1 MEVFQNI
8 MIVFLTV
15 LLLGILISF
24 SILLEKFMELSD
36 EVHKKLF
43 EMSVENN
50 TNMDDG
56 FILGD
61 EFLTEDELMN
71 ESNEN
76 SGEEFGVYIE
86 YWKIK
91 NWICS
96 VYISNRKQYMM
107 CFR

>member
-15 LLLGILISF
+15 LLLGILIAF

-36 EVHKKLF
+36 EVHKKRF

-50 TNMDDG
+50 TNVDDG

-71 ESNEN
+71 ESDED
-76 SGEEFGVYIE
+76 SGEEFGVFSE
-86 YWKIK
+86 
-91 NWICS
+91 
-96 VYISNRKQYMM
+96 R
-107 CFR
+107 

>member
-15 LLLGILISF
+15 LLLGILIAF
-24 SILLEKFMELSD
+24 SILLEKFVELSD

-71 ESNEN
+71 ESDED
-76 SGEEFGVYIE
+76 SVEEFGVYSE
-86 YWKIK
+86 
-91 NWICS
+91 
-96 VYISNRKQYMM
+96 R
-107 CFR
+107 

>member
-1 MEVFQNI
+1 MDVLQNI
-8 MIVFLTV
+8 ILILMGI
-15 LLLGILISF
+15 LLLGILIAF

-50 TNMDDG
+50 TNVDDG

-71 ESNEN
+71 ESDED
-76 SGEEFGVYIE
+76 SGEEFGVYSE
-86 YWKIK
+86 
-91 NWICS
+91 
-96 VYISNRKQYMM
+96 R
-107 CFR
+107 

>member
-8 MIVFLTV
+8 MIIFLTV
-15 LLLGILISF
+15 LLLGILVAF

-43 EMSVENN
+43 EMAVENN
-50 TNMDDG
+50 TNVDDG

-71 ESNEN
+71 ESNKDP
-76 SGEEFGVYIE
+76 GEEFGVYSE
-86 YWKIK
+86 
-91 NWICS
+91 
-96 VYISNRKQYMM
+96 R
-107 CFR
+107 

>member
-8 MIVFLTV
+8 MIIFLTA
-15 LLLGILISF
+15 LLLGILVAF

-43 EMSVENN
+43 EISIENN
-50 TNMDDG
+50 TKVDDG

-71 ESNEN
+71 EKDED
-76 SGEEFGVYIE
+76 SGEEFGVYSE
-86 YWKIK
+86 
-91 NWICS
+91 
-96 VYISNRKQYMM
+96 R
-107 CFR
+107 

>member
-8 MIVFLTV
+8 MIIFLTA
-15 LLLGILISF
+15 LLLGILIAF
-24 SILLEKFMELSD
+24 SILLEKFVELSD

-50 TNMDDG
+50 TNVDDG

-71 ESNEN
+71 ENDED
-76 SGEEFGVYIE
+76 SGEEFGVYSE
-86 YWKIK
+86 
-91 NWICS
+91 
-96 VYISNRKQYMM
+96 R
-107 CFR
+107 

>member
-1 MEVFQNI
+1 MDMEVFQNI

-86 YWKIK
+86 Y
-91 NWICS
+91 
-96 VYISNRKQYMM
+96 
-107 CFR
+107 

>member
-8 MIVFLTV
+8 MIIFLTA
-15 LLLGILISF
+15 LLLGILVAF

-50 TNMDDG
+50 TNVDDG

-61 EFLTEDELMN
+61 EFLTEDELTN
-71 ESNEN
+71 ERNED
-76 SGEEFGVYIE
+76 S
-86 YWKIK
+86 
-91 NWICS
+91 
-96 VYISNRKQYMM
+96 
-107 CFR
+107 

>member
-8 MIVFLTV
+8 MIIFLTA
-15 LLLGILISF
+15 LLLGILIAF

-50 TNMDDG
+50 TNADDG

-61 EFLTEDELMN
+61 EFLTEDELTN
-71 ESNEN
+71 KSDEDSR
-76 SGEEFGVYIE
+76 EEFGIYSE
-86 YWKIK
+86 
-91 NWICS
+91 
-96 VYISNRKQYMM
+96 R
-107 CFR
+107 

>member
-8 MIVFLTV
+8 MIIFLTV
-15 LLLGILISF
+15 LLLGILVAF

-50 TNMDDG
+50 TNVDDG

-61 EFLTEDELMN
+61 EFLTEDELTN
-71 ESNEN
+71 ERNED
-76 SGEEFGVYIE
+76 S
-86 YWKIK
+86 
-91 NWICS
+91 
-96 VYISNRKQYMM
+96 
-107 CFR
+107 

>member
-1 MEVFQNI
+1 MDVFQNI
-8 MIVFLTV
+8 ILILMGV
-15 LLLGILISF
+15 LLLGILIAF

-50 TNMDDG
+50 TNVDDG

-71 ESNEN
+71 ESDED
-76 SGEEFGVYIE
+76 SGEEFGVYSE
-86 YWKIK
+86 
-91 NWICS
+91 
-96 VYISNRKQYMM
+96 R
-107 CFR
+107 

>member
-8 MIVFLTV
+8 MIIFLTV
-15 LLLGILISF
+15 LLLGILIAF

-50 TNMDDG
+50 TNVDDG

-61 EFLTEDELMN
+61 EFLTEDELTN
-71 ESNEN
+71 ESDED
-76 SGEEFGVYIE
+76 SGEELGVYIE
-86 YWKIK
+86 Y
-91 NWICS
+91 
-96 VYISNRKQYMM
+96 
-107 CFR
+107 

>member
-8 MIVFLTV
+8 MIIFLTA
-15 LLLGILISF
+15 LLLGILIAF
-24 SILLEKFMELSD
+24 SILLEKFVELSD

-50 TNMDDG
+50 TNVDDG

-76 SGEEFGVYIE
+76 SGE
-86 YWKIK
+86 
-91 NWICS
+91 
-96 VYISNRKQYMM
+96 
-107 CFR
+107 

>member
-8 MIVFLTV
+8 MIIFLTV
-15 LLLGILISF
+15 LLLGILIAF

-50 TNMDDG
+50 TNVDDG

-61 EFLTEDELMN
+61 EFLTEDELTN
-71 ESNEN
+71 ESDED
-76 SGEEFGVYIE
+76 SGEEFGVYSE
-86 YWKIK
+86 
-91 NWICS
+91 
-96 VYISNRKQYMM
+96 
-107 CFR
+107 

>member
-8 MIVFLTV
+8 MIIFLTA
-15 LLLGILISF
+15 LLLGILVAF

-43 EMSVENN
+43 DMSVENN

-71 ESNEN
+71 ESNED
-76 SGEEFGVYIE
+76 SGEEFGVYSE
-86 YWKIK
+86 
-91 NWICS
+91 
-96 VYISNRKQYMM
+96 R
-107 CFR
+107 

>member
-1 MEVFQNI
+1 MDVFQNI
-8 MIVFLTV
+8 ILILMGV
-15 LLLGILISF
+15 LVLGILIAF

-50 TNMDDG
+50 TNVDDG

-71 ESNEN
+71 ESDED
-76 SGEEFGVYIE
+76 SKEEFGVYSE
-86 YWKIK
+86 
-91 NWICS
+91 
-96 VYISNRKQYMM
+96 R
-107 CFR
+107 

>member
-8 MIVFLTV
+8 MIIFLTA
-15 LLLGILISF
+15 LLLGILVAF

-43 EMSVENN
+43 EISVENN
-50 TNMDDG
+50 TKVDDG

-71 ESNEN
+71 ENNED

-86 YWKIK
+86 Y
-91 NWICS
+91 
-96 VYISNRKQYMM
+96 
-107 CFR
+107 

>member
-8 MIVFLTV
+8 MIIFLTA
-15 LLLGILISF
+15 LLLGILIAF

-50 TNMDDG
+50 TNADDG

-61 EFLTEDELMN
+61 KFLTEDELIN
-71 ESNEN
+71 KSDEDSR
-76 SGEEFGVYIE
+76 EEFGIYSE
-86 YWKIK
+86 
-91 NWICS
+91 
-96 VYISNRKQYMM
+96 R
-107 CFR
+107 

>member
-15 LLLGILISF
+15 LLLGILVAF

-56 FILGD
+56 FILRD

-71 ESNEN
+71 ESDED
-76 SGEEFGVYIE
+76 SGEEFGVYSE
-86 YWKIK
+86 
-91 NWICS
+91 
-96 VYISNRKQYMM
+96 R
-107 CFR
+107 

>member
-1 MEVFQNI
+1 MNMEVFQNI
-8 MIVFLTV
+8 MIIFLTA
-15 LLLGILISF
+15 LLLGILIAF

-50 TNMDDG
+50 TNVDDG

-71 ESNEN
+71 ENDEDL
-76 SGEEFGVYIE
+76 GEEFGVYSE
-86 YWKIK
+86 
-91 NWICS
+91 
-96 VYISNRKQYMM
+96 R
-107 CFR
+107 